1 MSRFLFAILM
11 LLTLGLSIGSSQT
24 TTPAPPAED
33 RGTFLG
39 ILFSAVPD
47 LLYDQLPQLPRN
59 TGVVVAHVLP
69 DSPAGQMGMRH
80 NDVIL
85 RYDEEKVRDCEHFAR
100 LIHDDRPGRKVRL
113 TFLRGGREMSALVTL
128 VKGPVLRIA
137 QKDAVETPDEEPR
150 GSAKANPN
158 EEVTVSATPLGNN
171 TLKLTVEYYD
181 DQTGKLHSVPCSGSP
196 DEIDSQIQKL
206 PERVQELAKV
216 ALRRLRRLEVQR
228 QSNTS
233 RIP

>member
-1 MSRFLFAILM
+1 MV
-11 LLTLGLSIGSSQT
+11 LTLGLSIGSSQT
-24 TTPAPPAED
+24 TTPALPAEE
-33 RGTFLG
+33 RGTYLG
-39 ILFSAVPD
+39 ILFAAVPD
-47 LLYDQLPQLPRN
+47 VLYDQLPQLPRN
-59 TGVVVAHVLP
+59 TGVVVSHVLP
-69 DSPAGQMGMRH
+69 ESPAGQMGIRH
-80 NDVIL
+80 NDIVL
-85 RYDEEKVRDCEHFAR
+85 RYDDEKVRDCEHFAR

-113 TFLRGGREMSALVTL
+113 TFLRGGREMSALITL

-137 QKDAVETPDEEPR
+137 QKDTAETPDEEPR
-150 GSAKANPN
+150 GSAKPNPS

-181 DQTGKLHSVPCSGSP
+181 DHTGKLQSVPCSGSP
-196 DEIDSQIQKL
+196 DEIDAQIQKL